1 MGEIVM
7 PSATPVELSKKPTR
21 NAHKVFGPK
30 PTMDSATPTPQGK
43 QAQTGW
49 SDTRKGEVV
58 SPSATK
64 VELAPAD
71 TEVPVDDGPQASAPK
86 AWPKNK

>member
-1 MGEIVM
+1 MSEIVM
-7 PSATPVELSKKPTR
+7 DGATPVELSKKPTR

-30 PTMDSATPTPQGK
+30 PTMDSATLTPQGK

-49 SDTRKGEVV
+49 SDTKKGEVV

-64 VELAPAD
+64 VELERAD
-71 TEVPVDDGPQASAPK
+71 TETPVDEGPQSSAPK
-86 AWPKNK
+86 AWPNRK